1 MLRDDIVKEIK
12 AEIKNINKEKEI
24 DIRLEMMIKSQDK
37 YRNDFNETIGELY
50 SEVSLKKMKLK
61 LDQNEKKI
69 CYVYPKR

>member
-61 LDQNEKKI
+61 VD
-69 CYVYPKR
+69 

>member
-61 LDQNEKKI
+61 LD
-69 CYVYPKR
+69 